1 MAISAYKNIEEF
13 LKRKSTR
20 IQNLKHKPIIMK
32 WLESPSMKE
41 SLQVIEKKVKYL
53 LEHYQDGGESKLIQW
68 LLSGDINFVALT
80 AERYIIDYLVSQ
92 NSNIEDNLGK
102 TGIDAKLKVRDENVG
117 IEVTTLNGFIAEWIL
132 IERLSELMS
141 SKDVLDDKTLRI
153 TYDHERI
160 MKETEQNRIHQYIKE
175 LGAAIEAVD
184 VKSLKNLDV
193 SIQFEHRWTGVIS
206 WNHSKADSFPWL
218 KYLTDQLLSKLSES
232 NKKKQ
237 LMEHSRNIIF
247 VGVNHIAPS
256 NWAIPSIFEEI
267 GTGGTSYNIQIE
279 SIENFWTKIMQDYQ
293 RITGICFFY
302 YSLDRVGPF
311 YPLRIIWSNEEENLR
326 INL

>member
-1 MAISAYKNIEEF
+1 MAISEYKNIEDF
-13 LKRKSTR
+13 LNRKSTR
-20 IQNLKHKPIIMK
+20 IQKLKHKPIIMK

-41 SLQVIEKKVKYL
+41 SLRVIEKKVKYL
-53 LEHYQDGGESKLIQW
+53 HENKQGGGESKLIQW
-68 LLSGDINFVALT
+68 FLSGDINFVSIT
-80 AERYIIDYLVSQ
+80 AERYIIDYLISQ

-102 TGIDAKLKVRDENVG
+102 TGIDAKLKVGDENIG

-132 IERLSELMS
+132 IERLSEFLF

-153 TYDHERI
+153 AYDHKRI
-160 MKETEQNRIHQYIKE
+160 MKETELNKIHQYIEK
-175 LGAAIEAVD
+175 LGAAIEAAD
-184 VKSLKNLDV
+184 NKNLNNLDV
-193 SIQFEHRWTGVIS
+193 SIEFEHRWPGVIS
-206 WNHSKADSFPWL
+206 WNHSGADSFPWL
-218 KYLTDQLLSKLSES
+218 KYLKDDLLSKLSES

-237 LMEHSRNIIF
+237 LMEHPRNIIF

-267 GTGGTSYNIQIE
+267 GTGGTSYKIQIE
-279 SIENFWTKIMQDYQ
+279 SIENFWTEVMKDHQG
-293 RITGICFFY
+293 ITGICFFY

-311 YPLRIIWSNEEENLR
+311 YPLRIIWNNKEDNLR